1 MTTIE
6 DNKMKC
12 PSCNAELA
20 KDAQPFEGSPL
31 VLNSD
36 SWRTL
41 EEAQKVLL
49 FAYNSLCNMTTDEFS
64 KGEDRE
70 IRRKIAECLNIDE

>member
-1 MTTIE
+1 
-6 DNKMKC
+6 MKY
-12 PSCNAELA
+12 PFCNTEL
-20 KDAQPFEGSPL
+20 KKDDAQPFEGSPL

-36 SWRTL
+36 LWQTL

>member
-12 PSCNAELA
+12 PSCNAELV

-36 SWRTL
+36 S
-41 EEAQKVLL
+41 
-49 FAYNSLCNMTTDEFS
+49 
-64 KGEDRE
+64 
-70 IRRKIAECLNIDE
+70 

>member
-36 SWRTL
+36 S
-41 EEAQKVLL
+41 
-49 FAYNSLCNMTTDEFS
+49 
-64 KGEDRE
+64 
-70 IRRKIAECLNIDE
+70 